1 MSGRTPRA
9 RDQVCFSSI
18 DWGYLWQGPQE
29 VMSRFA
35 RSGSRVLFV
44 ENTGVRRPRLED
56 AGRLFSRLR
65 SWRAAPGGSDRTGVD
80 GLTILSPLV
89 LPLPWSRLAREV
101 NRRLFA
107 DGLPERTARA
117 GLRRPVVWTFLPNPL
132 VLDALRA
139 FRPTRALAIYYCVA
153 DFEQVTDDPVALR
166 RTEDELLREVDIV
179 FAGGRVLEARFAGR
193 HPRVVRAPFS
203 VADVFFGP
211 SSAVPADL
219 DRIPRPRVGYVGGL
233 HKHIDL
239 TLLDGVVEAMPD
251 VSFVFIGPQVS
262 APWPLAG
269 RPNVHLLGRREP
281 PELPAYVDG
290 MDVCFV
296 PYQRSRFTE
305 TVWPTKLH
313 EYLAR
318 GKPVVS
324 TPLAEVLAL
333 GYEPTVVRV
342 AATPGETAAA
352 IRAAL
357 ADPPEAAA
365 RRRALA
371 EEHSWA
377 RLVGRMRAE
386 IEQVIEART
395 VQGTR

>member
-1 MSGRTPRA
+1 MSGATPPT

-65 SWRAAPGGSDRTGVD
+65 SWRAAPGGSDRAGVD

-89 LPLPWSRLAREV
+89 LPLPWSLLARAV

-107 DGLPERTARA
+107 DGLPERVARA

-132 VLDALRA
+132 VLDAFRA
-139 FRPTRALAIYYCVA
+139 FRRTRALAIYYCVA

-166 RTEDELLREVDIV
+166 RAEDELLGEVDIV
-179 FAGGRVLEARFAGR
+179 FAGGRALEARFTGR

-203 VADVFFGP
+203 VADAFFGP
-211 SSAVPADL
+211 PSAVPADL
-219 DRIPRPRVGYVGGL
+219 AAIPRPRVGYVGGL
-233 HKHIDL
+233 HKHVDL
-239 TLLDGVVEAMPD
+239 ALLEGLVGAMPE

-262 APWPLAG
+262 APWALAD
-269 RPNVHLLGRREP
+269 RPNVYLLGRREQA
-281 PELPAYVDG
+281 ELPAYVDG

-324 TPLAEVLAL
+324 TPLPEVLAL
-333 GYEPTVVRV
+333 GYEPAVVRV
-342 AATPGETAAA
+342 AATPAEAAEA

-357 ADPPEAAA
+357 ADAPGAAA

-371 EEHSWA
+371 QEHSWA
-377 RLVGRMRAE
+377 LLVERMRAE
-386 IEQVIEART
+386 IERAIEARAAR
-395 VQGTR
+395 GAP

>member
-1 MSGRTPRA
+1 MRGEQAPPV

-35 RSGSRVLFV
+35 RSGSRVLFI

-56 AGRLFSRLR
+56 VGRLASRLR
-65 SWRAAPGGSDRTGVD
+65 SWRAAPRGSGRAGVD
-80 GLTILSPLV
+80 RLTILSPLV
-89 LPLPWSRLAREV
+89 LPFPWSRLARIV
-101 NRRLFA
+101 NRLLFA
-107 DGLPERTARA
+107 NGLPGQTARA
-117 GLRRPVVWTFLPNPL
+117 GVRLPVVWTFLPNPL
-132 VLDALRA
+132 VLDSFRALR
-139 FRPTRALAIYYCVA
+139 PGRALAIYYCVA

-166 RTEDELLREVDIV
+166 RIEDELLREVDIV
-179 FAGGRVLEARFAGR
+179 FAGGRVLEARLATR

-203 VADVFFGP
+203 VADAFFGAGT
-211 SSAVPADL
+211 AVPADL
-219 DRIPRPRVGYVGGL
+219 ADIPHPRVGYVGGL

-239 TLLDGVVEAMPD
+239 PFLEGLVAALPE

-262 APWPLAG
+262 APWALAS
-269 RPNVHLLGRREP
+269 RPNVHLLGRREQ

-290 MDVCFV
+290 MDVCIV
-296 PYQRSRFTE
+296 PYQHSPFTE

-324 TPLAEVLAL
+324 TPLPEVLAL
-333 GYEPTVVRV
+333 GYEPAVVRV
-342 AATPGETAAA
+342 AATPVEAAEA
-352 IRAAL
+352 VRAAL
-357 ADPPEAAA
+357 RDSPDAGE

-371 EEHSWA
+371 REHSWEK
-377 RLVGRMRAE
+377 LLELMRAE
-386 IEQVIEART
+386 IERGIAAR
-395 VQGTR
+395 VDL